1 MNEFY
6 FVVFVLIAASFW
18 MYAIITAMTHQ
29 NSMGEKLIIIL
40 KKKIKKYQT
49 ELFVGECLIRTYNY
63 HSVIIVL
70 SLKSYFFL
78 QRRQSNILNTT
89 PFLQKQGSNLMF

>member
-29 NSMGEKLIIIL
+29 NSMGEKLVIIL
-40 KKKIKKYQT
+40 KKNQKIANGT
-49 ELFVGECLIRTYNY
+49 FC
-63 HSVIIVL
+63 
-70 SLKSYFFL
+70 
-78 QRRQSNILNTT
+78 RRMPN
-89 PFLQKQGSNLMF
+89 

>member
-29 NSMGEKLIIIL
+29 NSMGEKLVIIL
-40 KKKIKKYQT
+40 KKKNQKIANGT
-49 ELFVGECLIRTYNY
+49 FC
-63 HSVIIVL
+63 
-70 SLKSYFFL
+70 
-78 QRRQSNILNTT
+78 RRMPN
-89 PFLQKQGSNLMF
+89 